1 MGGAQGFYEV
11 AEARSRNCVRGA
23 GAKTAMRWGSL
34 FRADSER
41 GSRLDRGA
49 KTAMRWGS
57 LFLRDNVG
65 EGGAT
70 GGASVEGSGGFL
82 EIFRRARRGCD
93 RRGEGLRTT

>member
-23 GAKTAMRWGSL
+23 
-34 FRADSER
+34 
-41 GSRLDRGA
+41 GA

-82 EIFRRARRGCD
+82 EIFRRAWRGCD